1 MKHWTSQ
8 IGKLTNIIAGLL
20 IVLFATI
27 STASGGT
34 VDRVCNVAADYS
46 LGLEEY
52 SEAIRLHKQ
61 FLVRHPD
68 NALAHYHLG
77 FAYGMIG
84 HTQEESREYRAAVNR
99 GLSDWELFL
108 NLGLA

>member
-84 HTQEESREYRAAVNR
+84 HTQEEIREYLAAVNL
-99 GLSDWELFL
+99 GLSDWDLFL